1 MIEAINR
8 RKKSVLV
15 LLAVCLL
22 TAAAA
27 FVTVAMLRQG
37 TTQLTNTFELGNVT
51 TEIEEEF
58 KQTDIATVF
67 EKTPRVKNT
76 GINDCYI
83 RVRVEASPEDALDIT
98 GWDFANWK
106 YNQADG
112 FYYYQK
118 VVGPEE
124 YTTVLFNQV
133 AVKEEAIPTI
143 EGFEVN
149 VYQEAV
155 QAQMSARDHSVTS
168 DMALIWSCYD
178 AGIIPNSFQ

>member
-1 MIEAINR
+1 MIEAINK

-15 LLAVCLL
+15 LLAVCIL

-27 FVTVAMLRQG
+27 FVTVALLRQG
-37 TTQLTNTFELGNVT
+37 TTKLTNTFELGNVT

-67 EKTPRVKNT
+67 EKTPKVKNT

-83 RVRVEASPEDALDIT
+83 RVRVEASPEDALNIT
-98 GWDFANWK
+98 GWDEQNWK

-112 FYYYQK
+112 FYYYQN
-118 VVGPEE
+118 VVAPGE
-124 YTTVLFNQV
+124 YTTVLFDKV

-155 QAQMSARDHSVTS
+155 QAQMNARDHSVTS
-168 DMALIWSCYD
+168 NMAVIWSCYD
-178 AGIIPNSFQ
+178 AGIIPDSFQ